1 MSEIRKMEIGISY
14 LLRGGV
20 LLSGILL
27 LVGLGLLWI
36 TGDTSCPS
44 NVLSLNWIL
53 WGDPF
58 LAPSHIIF
66 LGFFTL
72 IFTPLLR
79 IFVSILMYIKLK
91 DVTFSILTG
100 IVFLILL
107 ASIVLGYG

>member
-1 MSEIRKMEIGISY
+1 LSEIRNMEMWISH

-53 WGDPF
+53 RGDPF

-79 IFVSILMYIKLK
+79 IFVSVLIYIKLK

-100 IVFLILL
+100 LVFLILL
-107 ASIVLGYG
+107 SSIVLGYG

>member
-27 LVGLGLLWI
+27 MAGLGLLWI

-58 LAPSHIIF
+58 LTPSHIIF

-72 IFTPLLR
+72 IFTPLIR
-79 IFVSILMYIKLK
+79 IFVSVLMYIKLK
-91 DVTFSILTG
+91 DATFSILTSL
-100 IVFLILL
+100 VFLILL